1 MPTITG
7 SSILNNAEIVLQD
20 TANARWSR
28 SELLAW
34 LNDGQRAAV
43 ALKPELSTATAPLQ
57 LAAGVTKQAIPSG
70 ALRLLNVTRNMGA
83 AGTTPGAAIR
93 VVDRA
98 SLDAFVPTWHADA
111 NAVGLI
117 QHFIPDAG
125 DPRTFYVY
133 PKAPATAW
141 YVELVTSVP
150 PTDTNDSGGVIGIDD
165 TYAPALLSYVLYR
178 AYAKDAEAAASAQLA
193 ASYFAAFRAEMGVA
207 G

>member
-7 SSILNNAEIVLQD
+7 SSIVDRAGVLLQD
-20 TANARWSR
+20 LASVRWER

-43 ALKPELSTATAPLQ
+43 ALKPELSTSTAPLQ

-70 ALRLLNVTRNMGA
+70 ALRLLNVTRNLGA

-125 DPRTFYVY
+125 DPRAFYVY

-141 YVELVTSVP
+141 YIEVVTSVP
-150 PTDTNDSGGVIGIDD
+150 PADTNDSGGAIGIDD
-165 TYAPALLSYVLYR
+165 VYAPALLNYVLFR
-178 AYAKDAEAAASAQLA
+178 AYSKDAEAAASAQLA
-193 ASYFAAFRAEMGVA
+193 TSYFAAFRAELGVA
-207 G
+207 E

>member
-7 SSILNNAEIVLQD
+7 TSVLDNAETVLQD
-20 TANARWSR
+20 TANTRWARA
-28 SELLAW
+28 ELLAW

-43 ALKPELSTATAPLQ
+43 ALKPELSTTTAAVL
-57 LAAGVTKQAIPSG
+57 LTAGVTKQTIPTT
-70 ALRLLNVTRNMGA
+70 ATRLLNVTRNMGA
-83 AGTTPGAAIR
+83 AGSTPGAAIR

-111 NAVGLI
+111 NAAGLI

-141 YVELVTSVP
+141 YVEVVTSVP
-150 PTDTNDSGGVIGIDD
+150 PADTNDSGWSIGIDD
-165 TYAPALLSYVLYR
+165 IYAPALLNYVLYR

-193 ASYFAAFRAEMGVA
+193 TSYFAAFRAELGVA
-207 G
+207 